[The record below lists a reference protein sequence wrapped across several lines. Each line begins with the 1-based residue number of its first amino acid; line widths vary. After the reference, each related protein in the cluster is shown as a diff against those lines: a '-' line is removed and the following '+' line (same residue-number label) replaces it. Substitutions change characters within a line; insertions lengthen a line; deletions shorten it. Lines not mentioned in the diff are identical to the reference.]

1 MVSAMDTMEAIA
13 EPARRRILDAL
24 LGGERLVGELCTEL
38 GIAQPSVSKHL
49 AVLRG
54 AGLVRVRPEAQR
66 RWYSLHPE
74 PLRDLD
80 EWLMTY
86 RRRWADAL
94 DDLERHLDRQEQT

>member
-1 MVSAMDTMEAIA
+1 MDTLEAIA

-24 LGGERLVGELCTEL
+24 LDGERLVGELSGEL
-38 GIAQPSVSKHL
+38 GIAQPSVSTHL

-54 AGLVRVRPEAQR
+54 AGLVRVRPDAQR

-74 PLRDLD
+74 PLRDVD
-80 EWLMTY
+80 AWLTPY

-94 DDLERHLDRQEQT
+94 DDLERHLDEQERT

>member
-1 MVSAMDTMEAIA
+1 MDTLEVVA
-13 EPARRRILDAL
+13 EPVRRRILDAL
-24 LGGERLVGELCTEL
+24 LAGERLVGDLSSEL
-38 GIAQPSVSKHL
+38 GVAQPSVSKHL

-66 RWYSLHPE
+66 RWYSLHPV
-74 PLRDLD
+74 PLRDID
-80 EWLMTY
+80 EWLTPY

>member
-1 MVSAMDTMEAIA
+1 MDTLEAIA

-24 LGGERLVGELCTEL
+24 LDGERLVGELGVEL

-54 AGLVRVRPEAQR
+54 AGLVRVRPDAQR
-66 RWYSLHPE
+66 RWYSLDPA
-74 PLRDLD
+74 PLRDVD
-80 EWLMTY
+80 EWLMPY

-94 DDLERHLDRQEQT
+94 DALEQHLDEQEQT

>member
-1 MVSAMDTMEAIA
+1 MDTLEAIA

-24 LGGERLVGELCTEL
+24 LDGERLVGELSGEL

-54 AGLVRVRPEAQR
+54 AGLVRVRPDAQR

-74 PLRDLD
+74 PLRDVD
-80 EWLMTY
+80 AWLTPY

-94 DDLERHLDRQEQT
+94 DDLQRHLDEQERT

>member
-1 MVSAMDTMEAIA
+1 MDTLEAIA

-24 LGGERLVGELCTEL
+24 LDGERLVGELGAQL

-54 AGLVRVRPEAQR
+54 AGLVRVRPDAQR
-66 RWYSLHPE
+66 RWYSLDPA
-74 PLRDLD
+74 PLRDVD
-80 EWLMTY
+80 EWLMPY

-94 DDLERHLDRQEQT
+94 DALEQHLDEQEQT

>member
-1 MVSAMDTMEAIA
+1 MDTIEVIA
-13 EPARRRILDAL
+13 EPVRRRILDAL
-24 LGGERLVGELCTEL
+24 LDGERLVGDLSGEL

-66 RWYSLHPE
+66 RWYSLRPE
-74 PLRDLD
+74 PLRDID
-80 EWLMTY
+80 EWLMPY

-94 DDLERHLDRQEQT
+94 DALELHLDRQEET